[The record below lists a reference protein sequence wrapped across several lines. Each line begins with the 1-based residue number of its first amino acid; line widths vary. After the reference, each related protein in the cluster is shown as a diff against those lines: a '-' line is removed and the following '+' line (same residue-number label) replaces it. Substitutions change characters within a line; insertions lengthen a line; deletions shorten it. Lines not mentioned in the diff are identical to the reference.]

1 MKLLAISIESHD
13 SSATY
18 FDGEKLFFHKAERS
32 LQLKRWPQF
41 ARITL
46 ANGKKIPLN
55 TRDNRS
61 YDILK
66 LFWKHEVKK
75 IWNIDFSDVDHVWFD
90 VQETN
95 KIDHHERHAQS
106 INLLNYDD
114 PYDAFV
120 IMDGL
125 GGDSW
130 WSIFKK
136 NKLYV
141 KGHFN
146 SSGGSIG
153 VGMMILAHQ
162 LINDVEAS
170 KVMGYVSY
178 GKTNEELLNYLRQEY
193 DMQRVGSPI
202 TFQQKWPG
210 GFSEFLKNMDSSD
223 IDMTSFG
230 SKEYFKNFFN
240 NHMEMF
246 KIPNHMTTKEKLD
259 YGKTIYERSGEI
271 VLEIFKKYL
280 KPTDKIGYAGGV
292 AQNVIWN
299 TNLKNH
305 FPNLTVVPYSTDEGL
320 SLGVMECMRQKF
332 NLSKMH
338 FTKYPFVESDEH
350 PNSIPTQETIDKAAE
365 FLSQGKV
372 VAWYQENGEIGPRA
386 LGNRSIF
393 LDPRIEDGKNIINKI
408 KNRESFRP
416 FGASILEE
424 YAKEY
429 FDLSYPNPHMLY
441 VGYTQKENLKCIT
454 HVDGT
459 CRVQTVEKNFPSFIR
474 QLLES
479 FFAKTGCPVLL
490 NTSLNIAGKPIA
502 GKVEDAKTLYNTRPI
517 DVLVVGDNIYEK
529 K

>member
-1 MKLLAISIESHD
+1 MKLLAITIESHD

-18 FDGEKLFFHKAERS
+18 FDGKTLFFHKAERS

-46 ANGKKIPLN
+46 NDGKKIPLN
-55 TRDNRS
+55 TRDKRS
-61 YDILK
+61 YDVLK
-66 LFWKHEVKK
+66 RFWEQEVKRV
-75 IWNIDFSDVDHVWFD
+75 WNINFSDIDHVWFD

-95 KIDHHERHAQS
+95 RIDHHERHAQG
-106 INLLNYDD
+106 INLLNYEE

-125 GGDSW
+125 GGDAW

-136 NKLYV
+136 DKLYV
-141 KGHFN
+141 KGHFD
-146 SSGGSIG
+146 SSGGSVG

-178 GKTNEELLNYLRQEY
+178 GKIKEDLLEHLRQEY

-202 TFQQKWPG
+202 TFHRKWPG
-210 GFSEFLKNMDSSD
+210 GFSEFLKNMNSSD
-223 IDMTSFG
+223 IDMNSFG
-230 SKEYFKNFFN
+230 SKEYFTNFFN

-246 KIPNHMTTKEKLD
+246 KIPKNVSLQEQLD
-259 YGKTIYERSGEI
+259 YGRTIFERSGEI

-299 TNLKNH
+299 TTLKKH
-305 FPNLTVVPYSTDEGL
+305 FPKLTVVPYSTDEGL
-320 SLGVMECMRQKF
+320 SLGIMECMRKKF
-332 NLSKMH
+332 NLPKMH
-338 FTKYPFVESDEH
+338 FEKYPFVESDQH
-350 PNSIPTQETIDKAAE
+350 PNSIPTEDTISKTAD
-365 FLSQGKV
+365 FLSQGKI

-393 LDPRIEDGKNIINKI
+393 LDPRIEDGKNIINKV

-429 FDLSYPNPHMLY
+429 FDLSYPNPYMLY
-441 VGYTQKENLKCIT
+441 VGQTQKENLKCIT

-459 CRVQTVEKNFPSFIR
+459 CRVQTVSKDFPSFIR
-474 QLLES
+474 PLLEN
-479 FFAKTGCPVLL
+479 FFNKTGCPVLL

-502 GKVEDAKTLYNTRPI
+502 GKIDDAKKLFASQPI
-517 DVLVVGDNIYEK
+517 DVLVIGNEIYTK
-529 K
+529 